1 MTITLENL
9 MGRVGDVDSHE
20 QIPVPQ
26 YPEVFGERGQRFLDA
41 NEVLWKRLERSF
53 PSEEQRMDINHRDT
67 VEITPETVWT
77 RKGSLAPS
85 ASDMDRR
92 PAVMDQMGISRQLI
106 FPTMGLFALS
116 QSLGG
121 GFNGVPKA
129 TPEQMEVGLEALDAY
144 NEWAGHYTLKYPDRL
159 RIVGMLSSSTPGLTP
174 EGLIKKTEAL
184 IATGV
189 KAISIVTGEPPAGL
203 SPAHPDL
210 DAFYATLTDK
220 NVALV
225 FHPPAGAGYRK
236 TDVWGVF
243 PGSPGDVSFATALHQ
258 SEENFLTVMLMGG
271 VFERH
276 PKLRV
281 GIIENGASWLGP
293 LAERLD
299 ISAVTSPT
307 GVKRESLLRKKPSEY
322 LAAQVRTSVL
332 LHEPVELWIERYPML
347 QDCYC
352 YSSDFPHIEGGQWS
366 LKNFYERIAPLGD
379 TVIEKFFVTNSQLL
393 LQ

>member
-1 MTITLENL
+1 MSLESL
-9 MGRVGDVDSHE
+9 IGRVGDVDSHE

-26 YPEVFGERGQRFLDA
+26 YPEVFGERGRRFLEA
-41 NEVLWKRLERSF
+41 NEELWKRLERSF
-53 PSEEQRMDINHRDT
+53 PSEEQRMDLNHRDT
-67 VEITPETVWT
+67 IEISPETVWT
-77 RKGSLAPS
+77 LKGSKAPS
-85 ASDMDRR
+85 AADMNRR
-92 PAVMDQMGISRQLI
+92 PAVMDQMGINRQLI
-106 FPTMGLFALS
+106 FPTMGLFALA

-129 TPEQMEVGLEALDAY
+129 TPEQIQIGIEALDAY
-144 NEWAGHYTLKYPDRL
+144 NEWAGAFTKKYPDRL
-159 RIVGMLSSSTPGLTP
+159 RIVGMLSSSTPGLTAQN
-174 EGLIKKTEAL
+174 LVKKTEEL

-189 KAISIVTGEPPAGL
+189 KAVSIVTGQPPAGL

-210 DAFYATLTDK
+210 DAFYATLTEK

-236 TDVWGVF
+236 TDVWGIF
-243 PGSPGDVSFATALHQ
+243 PGAPGDVSFATALHQ

-276 PKLRV
+276 PKLRL

-299 ISAVTSPT
+299 VAFDTTPT
-307 GVKRESLLRKKPSEY
+307 GVRRAKLITKRPSEFM
-322 LAAQVRTSVL
+322 AKQVRTSVL
-332 LHEPVELWIERYPML
+332 LHEPVEIWLKRYPMI
-347 QDCYC
+347 QECYC

-366 LKNFYERIAPLGD
+366 LKNFYERISPLGND
-379 TVIEKFFVTNSQLL
+379 IVEKFFVTNPQLL